1 MTSFNKDKRYDFSGG
16 RKVQSSL
23 PWCLFFESTRKNLK
37 SNPVLVVIL
46 VLISKALHYYSFV
59 QLSAI
64 RAFISHVLVIW
75 WWLSISVN
83 VAVAVFVAFLLLLL
97 AVDNAAAV
105 SDLVLLSL

>member
-1 MTSFNKDKRYDFSGG
+1 MTSFNRDKRYDFSGR
-16 RKVQSSL
+16 RKVQSNL
-23 PWCLFFESTRKNLK
+23 PWCLFFEK

-46 VLISKALHYYSFV
+46 FLKSKALCDYSFV

-64 RAFISHVLVIW
+64 PDFILHVLVIW
-75 WWLSISVN
+75 LWLSISVN

-105 SDLVLLSL
+105 SDLVVLSL